1 MFADLHNHTTA
12 SDGEYTPTELVAA
25 AHRLGTRFVGVT
37 DHDTLEGVLS
47 LPKEALYEGGVVP
60 GTEVT
65 LRFSA
70 EEDGYTGTCHCLV
83 YVPPALLASPDFVAD
98 ARATLAQAR
107 GPALVAARVARL
119 NACYHGPDALAAPLL
134 AAPVTTAEVAALPGA
149 PTRRHLHTVLTRNH
163 GLDDATARTM
173 LANDS
178 PAYLPSGV
186 TCAEL
191 RPFFAR
197 HPQLVRVLAH
207 PGAGSARGP
216 AMALYREVLP
226 PVDVVERLV
235 PRIDAAV
242 GLDGVEVHY
251 PAHDAALRARV
262 LGLLRERPFLVT
274 GGSDCHDRV
283 KRPLGKAGLDE
294 RAFDALRSRLFGPS

>member
-12 SDGEYTPTELVAA
+12 SDGEYTPSELVAA
-25 AHRLGTRFVGVT
+25 AHGLGTRFVGVT

-47 LPKEALYEGGVVP
+47 LPRAALYTGGVVP

-83 YVPPALLASPDFVAD
+83 YVPPALLDSPAFVAD
-98 ARATLAQAR
+98 ARATLAAAR

-119 NACYHGPDALAAPLL
+119 NACYHGADATAAPLL
-134 AAPVTTAEVAALPGA
+134 AAPVTAAEVAALPGA
-149 PTRRHLHTVLTRNH
+149 PTRRHLFTVLTRNH
-163 GLDDATARTM
+163 GLDAATARAM

-178 PAYLPSGV
+178 PAFVPSGV

-191 RPFFAR
+191 APFFAR

-207 PGAGSARGP
+207 PGAGSAQGP

-226 PVDVVERLV
+226 PIDVVERLV
-235 PRIDAAV
+235 PRIDAAI

-262 LGLLRERPFLVT
+262 LALLRERPFLVT

-283 KRPLGKAGLDE
+283 ARPLGRAGIDE
-294 RAFDALRSRLFGPS
+294 RAFDAIRSRLFGSS